1 MATGRESNSS
11 SGMQFRSSVVDY
23 LEASGVTVQRIKAPG
38 RFKISDAISEDR
50 PRGDIQG
57 IEGWVVNTR
66 ARPLTT
72 VGEGN
77 DEARRDAEH
86 DRVPHAATV
95 WRRPGG
101 RLADSLVVMSISDF
115 SDLIRRDLQRGDS

>member
-1 MATGRESNSS
+1 MATGTHSNSS
-11 SGMQFRSSVVDY
+11 TGMMFRSSVVDY
-23 LEASGVTVQRIKAPG
+23 LEASGIPVLKIKSPG
-38 RFKISDAISEDR
+38 RFKISESIGEDR

-57 IEGWVVNTR
+57 VSDWVINTR

-72 VGEGN
+72 VGEGA

-86 DRVPHAATV
+86 DRVTHAATI

-115 SDLIRRDLQRGDS
+115 SDLIRRDIDRGES